1 MISPF
6 VLRITIYLS
15 VFGILLFLERFYPYR
30 ISDQKKSF
38 RVAFHLGLSLAN
50 SIALYFLMT
59 QPLISALSFTQTHQ
73 MGLAHLLGLNG
84 WSEIILTV
92 IAFDLWDYWMHRAYH
107 RWGIMWRLHKAH
119 HSDMEIDVT
128 TAARFHI
135 GELILS
141 GVSKGLIILFWG
153 PSLWGLVT
161 FDILLNVAAQFHH
174 SNLGIPFSIQDRI
187 ERIFVTPR
195 MHRCHHAL
203 HPDCYETNY
212 SAIISFWDRL
222 FRSYHWAREESELT
236 QIGLWKPRGPD
247 TMKLK
252 PFLMT
257 PFADFSIGNRKSEIR
272 NSST

>member
-1 MISPF
+1 MTSPF
-6 VLRITIYLS
+6 LARITIYFC
-15 VFGILLFLERFYPYR
+15 VFGLLLFLEWLVPFAK
-30 ISDQKKSF
+30 SDQKKSS
-38 RVAFHLGLSLAN
+38 RIAFHLGISIAN
-50 SIALYFLMT
+50 SIVLYLLMT
-59 QPLISALSFTQTHQ
+59 QPLISALSFTRTHP
-73 MGLAHLLGLNG
+73 MGIAHLFRLTG
-84 WSEIILTV
+84 WTEIVLTV

-107 RWGIMWRLHKAH
+107 RWGVMWRLHKAH

-141 GVSKGLIILFWG
+141 GISKGLMVLLWG

-195 MHRCHHAL
+195 MHRGHHAL

-236 QIGLWKPRGPD
+236 QIGLWNPRGPD
-247 TMKLK
+247 TMNLK

-257 PFADFSIGNRKSEIR
+257 PFADFSIANRKSEI
-272 NSST
+272 

>member
-6 VLRITIYLS
+6 VLRITTYFS

-30 ISDQKKSF
+30 ISDQRKSF
-38 RVAFHLGLSLAN
+38 RIAFHLGLSLAN
-50 SIALYFLMT
+50 SIALYFVMT
-59 QPLISALSFTQTHQ
+59 RPLLYALSSTQRY
-73 MGLAHLLGLNG
+73 GAGIAHLLGLTG
-84 WSEIILTV
+84 WTEIGLTV
-92 IAFDLWDYWMHRAYH
+92 IAFDLWDYWMHRANH
-107 RWGIMWRLHKAH
+107 RIGFLWRFHRAH

-141 GVSKGLIILFWG
+141 GISKGLMVLFWG

-174 SNLGIPFSIQDRI
+174 SNLGISLSIQDRL

-236 QIGLWKPRGPD
+236 QIGLWNPRGPD

-257 PFADFSIGNRKSEIR
+257 PFADFSI
-272 NSST
+272 

>member
-6 VLRITIYLS
+6 LARITIYFS
-15 VFGILLFLERFYPYR
+15 VFGLLLFLERFVPFAR
-30 ISDQKKSF
+30 SDQKKSF
-38 RVAFHLGLSLAN
+38 RIAFHLGISIVN
-50 SIALYFLMT
+50 SMVLYLLMT
-59 QPLISALSFTQTHQ
+59 QPLISALSFTRTHP
-73 MGLAHLLGLNG
+73 MGITHFGGLKG

-92 IAFDLWDYWMHRAYH
+92 IAFDLWDYWMHRANH
-107 RWGIMWRLHKAH
+107 RLVLLWRFHKAH

-135 GELILS
+135 GELIFS
-141 GVSKGLIILFWG
+141 GISKGLMVLLWG

-174 SNLGIPFSIQDRI
+174 SNLGIPITFQDRI

-203 HPDCYETNY
+203 APDCYDTNF
-212 SAIISFWDRL
+212 STILSFWDRI
-222 FRSYHWAREESELT
+222 FRSYHWARDGSVLT

-257 PFADFSIGNRKSEIR
+257 PFTG
-272 NSST
+272 